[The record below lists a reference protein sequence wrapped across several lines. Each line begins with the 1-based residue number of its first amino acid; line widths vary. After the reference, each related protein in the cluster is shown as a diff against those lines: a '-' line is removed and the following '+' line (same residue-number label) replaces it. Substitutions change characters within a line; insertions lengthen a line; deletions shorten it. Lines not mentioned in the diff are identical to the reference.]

1 MNPCLQSARIS
12 TRTLTSD
19 ATVASD
25 ANTDGH
31 TTPNPPPTHPT
42 GGKLQMKVLIVEDDG
57 KTSSFIEKA
66 FRADGFATRT
76 AADGDSALCLAT
88 TEGFDLAVVDVM
100 LPRRDGLSLVREMR
114 AEKAMFPV
122 IFLSAL
128 GSVEDKVAGL
138 DAGGDDYLAKPFSVT
153 ELLAR
158 AHALLRRA
166 SRETEVSVLAV
177 GDLVVDTQSRRAT
190 RGGRRLDLQP
200 LEFQL
205 LEYLL
210 RNRGRVVSK
219 TTIMEHVW
227 QYDFDTGTNLVE
239 SRVCHLREKVD
250 KPFGTQLIKTV
261 RGFGYVIE

>member
-1 MNPCLQSARIS
+1 
-12 TRTLTSD
+12 
-19 ATVASD
+19 
-25 ANTDGH
+25 
-31 TTPNPPPTHPT
+31 
-42 GGKLQMKVLIVEDDG
+42 MKVLIVEDDV
-57 KTSSFIEKA
+57 KTASFIEKA
-66 FRADGFATRT
+66 FRADGFATRSVT
-76 AADGDSALCLAT
+76 DGESALWLAT
-88 TEGFDLAVVDVM
+88 SEGFDLAVIDVM
-100 LPRRDGLSLVREMR
+100 LPKLDGLSLVREMR
-114 AEKAMFPV
+114 VQKAAYPV

-128 GSVEDKVAGL
+128 GSVDDKVTGL
-138 DAGGDDYLAKPFSVT
+138 AAGGDDYLAKPFSVT

-158 AHALLRRA
+158 AHALLRRS
-166 SRETEVSVLAV
+166 SRETEAPILAV
-177 GDLVVDTQSRRAT
+177 GDLVLDTLARRVT
-190 RGGRRLDLQP
+190 RMGRRIELQP

-250 KPFGTQLIKTV
+250 KPFGTKFIKTV

>member
-1 MNPCLQSARIS
+1 MR
-12 TRTLTSD
+12 
-19 ATVASD
+19 
-25 ANTDGH
+25 
-31 TTPNPPPTHPT
+31 
-42 GGKLQMKVLIVEDDG
+42 VLIVEDDA
-57 KTSSFIEKA
+57 KTASFIEKA
-66 FRADGFATRT
+66 FRADGFATRSVT
-76 AADGDSALCLAT
+76 DGESALWLAT
-88 TEGFDLAVVDVM
+88 SEGFDLAVIDVM
-100 LPRRDGLSLVREMR
+100 LPKLDGLALVREMR
-114 AEKAMFPV
+114 AQKAAYPV

-128 GSVEDKVAGL
+128 GSVDDKVAGL
-138 DAGGDDYLAKPFSVT
+138 SAGGDDYLAKPFSVT

-158 AHALLRRA
+158 SHALLRRA
-166 SRETEVSVLAV
+166 SRETEAPILAV
-177 GDLVVDTQSRRAT
+177 GDLVLDTQARRVT
-190 RGGRRLDLQP
+190 RVGRRIDLQP

-239 SRVCHLREKVD
+239 SRVCHLREKID